1 MMKNTELLSQ
11 NLRLINYFYTR
22 NLSRELSSLK
32 VNHHFEV
39 LLTLAKQK
47 KPITQNQLAE
57 LLHIDKSRVAHIIFS
72 MEESEIIM
80 VKTNPTDR
88 RQHLISLSP
97 NALNTIPYIEKK
109 VREVNEMANS
119 GISEEKLMVFIEVA
133 EAMMQ
138 NLTKKKQ
145 GKISPGMDQS
155 SEFVEI

>member
-22 NLSRELSSLK
+22 NLSRELSAIK

-39 LLTLAKQK
+39 LLTLAKQQ

-72 MEESEIIM
+72 MEENEVVM
-80 VKTNPTDR
+80 VRTNPADR

-97 NALNTIPYIEKK
+97 AALKSIPYIEKK
-109 VREVNEMANS
+109 VKEVNEMANT
-119 GISEEKLMVFIEVA
+119 GISEEKLSVFVEVA

-138 NLTKKKQ
+138 NLTRKNP
-145 GKISPGMDQS
+145 GKSS
-155 SEFVEI
+155 SETSQKGNSF